1 MQGLAAAQGLEPEFA
16 AAHGLPFPAPADGAG
31 LAMAGG
37 LALAW
42 LKWSAAMAPLAAR
55 KTAP

>member
-1 MQGLAAAQGLEPEFA
+1 MLGLTAAQGLA
-16 AAHGLPFPAPADGAG
+16 AAHGLPLPLPLPGAAVCAE
-31 LAMAGG
+31 LVMAGG